1 MSISIIAA
9 TSTNNVIGI
18 DNKLPWGLPKEL
30 ENFYKLIYQKP
41 VVMGHNTYRSIGKP
55 IKDSKNYILSHDS
68 SLQIPDCAVI
78 NSTDVILKLAEQLD
92 TEIMIIGGE
101 SIYRQFL
108 PFANKMYLTI
118 VEHEFAGDA
127 YFPIWP
133 KNNWQITSEQ
143 KITSET
149 YPYTLLTLQ
158 NLTTPR

>member
-92 TEIMIIGGE
+92 TEIMVIGGE

-108 PFANKMYLTI
+108 PFADKMYLTI
-118 VEHEFAGDA
+118 VEHEFIGDA
-127 YFPIWP
+127 YFPAWP
-133 KNNWQITSEQ
+133 QDDWQIINQQRITSE
-143 KITSET
+143 I

-158 NLTTPR
+158 NLTTAR